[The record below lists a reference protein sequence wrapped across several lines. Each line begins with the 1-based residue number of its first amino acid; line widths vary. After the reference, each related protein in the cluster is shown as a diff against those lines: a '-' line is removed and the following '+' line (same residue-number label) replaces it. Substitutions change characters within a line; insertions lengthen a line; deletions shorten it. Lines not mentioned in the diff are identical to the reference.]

1 MTELFFNFFK
11 QVEYRLGAGGIFLI
25 SAGAIVLMFIVQTL
39 ICSLCSGY
47 GFRRRACYLLYVGGI
62 CVLEYAI
69 ESKMQS
75 EGFVILTLGLGLV
88 LCSVLMLLP
97 KRVVKA
103 NSEQIELARF
113 LDRLATAPVNSVNRS
128 RTFNGNIYTEQESK
142 TKTSDDEVDF
152 SHVKSVLSRLSY
164 YSLTPSD
171 KKQVNE
177 LECALNEAE
186 SGAISPIVKSRINDG
201 LGALLKIMSKYGI

>member
-11 QVEYRLGAGGIFLI
+11 QVEYRLGAGGLFLI

-47 GFRRRACYLLYVGGI
+47 GFRRRACFLLYVCGI
-62 CVLEYAI
+62 CVLQYAI
-69 ESKMQS
+69 ESQMQS
-75 EGFVILTLGLGLV
+75 AGFVIFSLGLGLA

-97 KRVVKA
+97 KRAVKTT
-103 NSEQIELARF
+103 SEQIELARF
-113 LDRLATAPVNSVNRS
+113 LDRLATAPVSEVNRA
-128 RTFNGNIYTEQESK
+128 RTFNGNIYTEQESAPK
-142 TKTSDDEVDF
+142 PSDDEVDF

-171 KKQVNE
+171 KKQVND
-177 LECALNEAE
+177 LESALNEAE
-186 SGAISPIVKSRINDG
+186 YGKISPMVKSRINDG